1 APVPLTPCEGEPG
14 RTLRTLIV
22 GNSQIYFFDLPK
34 ILTDVAKSAHPTCPR
49 IRAEGFTRGGQN
61 LERLWH
67 GGDSLGRSLDEV
79 LVRGDY
85 DVVVIAESID
95 LVELA
100 PPYERFKRYA
110 TLMVEA
116 ARASGARPVLY

>member
-1 APVPLTPCEGEPG
+1 
-14 RTLRTLIV
+14 
-22 GNSQIYFFDLPK
+22 K
-34 ILTDVAKSAHPTCPR
+34 ILSDVAKSAHPTCPR

-79 LVRGDY
+79 LVHGGY

-100 PPYERFKRYA
+100 PPYERFTRYA

-116 ARASGARPVLY
+116 ARASGARPVLYATPYADQPERRYFVEMAAPQLALGETL